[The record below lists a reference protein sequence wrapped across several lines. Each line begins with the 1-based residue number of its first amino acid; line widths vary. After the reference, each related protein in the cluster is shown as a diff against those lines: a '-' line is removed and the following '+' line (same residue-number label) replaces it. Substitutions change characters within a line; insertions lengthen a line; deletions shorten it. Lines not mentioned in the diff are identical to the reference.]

1 MADKSSTPKNAGQHE
16 RSRSQSRKR
25 QQSSPSDEG
34 MKPPTRP
41 RQDQSQSLIAKET
54 VFKTQ
59 GQSYN
64 MDDLIKS
71 TLLKEPVLESIVPN
85 IYEKVMT
92 KAEVY
97 LKNII
102 TSAVAEAVTNA
113 VKPLMDMI
121 HRQGETI
128 TCLQQDNTTLRQDN
142 ANLRRDVIHLSE
154 QIEELEQYGRRTSL
168 RFHNVPMRDID
179 KQRTD
184 NIIVDIVKSKMKMI
198 NFSVNDIN
206 RSHIIGNIN
215 QGKGQIICRLRN
227 WKIKNSIYQLKT
239 NLKSNADRIFVTE
252 DLTKHRQSIV
262 KELNIARKAKKISS
276 FWTFDGRIFAEVTQE
291 SGKQLIKNLDDV
303 RYLVR

>member
-1 MADKSSTPKNAGQHE
+1 MADKSSTPKHAGQHE

-41 RQDQSQSLIAKET
+41 RQDQSQSLIEKET

-71 TLLKEPVLESIVPN
+71 TLLKEPVLESIVPS

-92 KAEVY
+92 KAEVH

-102 TSAVAEAVTNA
+102 TSAVAEAVSNA
-113 VKPLMDMI
+113 VKPLIDMI

-198 NFSVNDIN
+198 NFSVDDIN

-276 FWTFDGRIFAEVTQE
+276 FWTFDGRIFAKVTQE

-303 RYLVR
+303 RHLVR

>member
-1 MADKSSTPKNAGQHE
+1 MADKSSTPKHAGQHE

-41 RQDQSQSLIAKET
+41 RQDQSQSLIEKET

-92 KAEVY
+92 KAEVH

-113 VKPLMDMI
+113 VKPLIDMI

-198 NFSVNDIN
+198 NFSVDDIN

-276 FWTFDGRIFAEVTQE
+276 FWTFDGRIFAKVTQE

-303 RYLVR
+303 RHLVR